1 MKVYLLGANNP
12 EAVRMLGALR
22 CAEPGSDFAF
32 LDNDPAKAGTL
43 FWGVPVLG
51 GADQVPE
58 LNGRDVRFVNLITRD
73 TVTRCE
79 TTRQLVDAGAEL
91 TNFIHPS
98 VDLTMVT
105 VGTGVYLQDGVIL
118 QADVQIGD
126 NSSVSTGCVISHE
139 CRIGASV
146 FLAPSVSIAGCVD
159 VGDGV
164 FFGINSTVLPRLKIG
179 RWATIGAG
187 AVVTRDVPEY
197 AVVVGNP
204 ARVIKFLPPVH
215 SHGRITL

>member
-1 MKVYLLGANNP
+1 VKVYLLGANNP

-51 GADQVPE
+51 GADRVPE

-105 VGTGVYLQDGVIL
+105 VGTGVYLQDGVML

>member
-1 MKVYLLGANNP
+1 
-12 EAVRMLGALR
+12 MLGALR